1 MNREENLFLYIMEA
15 ETELA
20 SFDDG
25 GVDDTAPPM
34 DDSAPP
40 SDDGADNPPDI
51 ADTGGDDSMES
62 FDAGGDDIGGDF
74 GSDDTGGE
82 ADGDQSEDGN
92 KDDSSMSDKANN
104 ILNQKL
110 YEQLCTRNDKIES
123 VLEGLQNIAPIT
135 PHDIFEENEKLITK
149 LKAALNKSKD
159 YAITKFIDSTYGENL
174 FFYNEINVLFNTLC
188 DEIDKNLK
196 KTFKKKK

>member
-51 ADTGGDDSMES
+51 ADTGGDDGMES
-62 FDAGGDDIGGDF
+62 FDAGGDDMGGDF
-74 GSDDTGGE
+74 GSDDTSE

-110 YEQLCTRNDKIES
+110 YEQLCARNDKIES
-123 VLEGLQNIAPIT
+123 VLDGLQNIAPIT

>member
-51 ADTGGDDSMES
+51 ADTGGDDGMES
-62 FDAGGDDIGGDF
+62 FDAGGDDMGGDF
-74 GSDDTGGE
+74 GSDDTSE

-110 YEQLCTRNDKIES
+110 YEQLCTRNDKIDS

-149 LKAALNKSKD
+149 LKAALNKL
-159 YAITKFIDSTYGENL
+159 TKT
-174 FFYNEINVLFNTLC
+174 
-188 DEIDKNLK
+188 
-196 KTFKKKK
+196 

>member
-51 ADTGGDDSMES
+51 ADTGGDDGMES
-62 FDAGGDDIGGDF
+62 FDAGGDDMGGDF
-74 GSDDTGGE
+74 GSDDTSE

-92 KDDSSMSDKANN
+92 KEDQSMSEKANN

-110 YEQLCTRNDKIES
+110 YEQLCARNDTIDS